1 MCLTAF
7 TFPAER
13 LSDKNDG
20 GISTET
26 SGTIYGTERI
36 QKRHDENLVVTKE
49 HEPLVLCVSRV
60 ETNYAEA
67 IPTEEKS
74 SCKVTSTEPRKTSVE
89 KSSSTQAEV
98 VKRKQCTTE
107 VEGEKIR
114 KISNDVPNDLEN
126 SLSEDCK
133 QQEAQS
139 GKKRKTIKSVQ
150 NNLENNFS
158 DHSKHK
164 EQDKVN
170 PSAVNTVESRSSKA
184 KQKEQDVIENSKQPV
199 ENVVEIQTNS
209 EGKKDRGNISKLST
223 SSECLLVVPE
233 QKQQRKKSGKS
244 KSISQDK
251 PVEQLSTVKKAAV
264 QIVKSSGGGTSS
276 SDVLA
281 QNGECEQQLVPG
293 FALKRSA
300 ASTDVRVALDEE
312 NFVRKKPL
320 PKLVKAAFK
329 PPVATK
335 GNNNGKARAKMP
347 KLLKPNFVSP
357 TLAKR
362 DNSHDVGQEV
372 REEKIPKSAAFSVAS
387 QQNAVLNKKLSLKSE
402 ACSDAFQQNAVAKEK
417 LSLKRKAQCKDQC
430 PARGA
435 LSKKAKE
442 TASCQAK
449 GV

>member
-1 MCLTAF
+1 MCLAAF

-13 LSDKNDG
+13 LSEENDG
-20 GISTET
+20 GRSTET
-26 SGTIYGTERI
+26 SGTIHGTERI
-36 QKRHDENLVVTKE
+36 QKRHDEILVVTKE

-60 ETNYAEA
+60 ETNSAEA

-74 SCKVTSTEPRKTSVE
+74 SCKVTSTKPRKTSVE

-98 VKRKQCTTE
+98 VKKKQCKTE
-107 VEGEKIR
+107 VKGGKIR

-133 QQEAQS
+133 QEAQS
-139 GKKRKTIKSVQ
+139 GKKRKMIKSVQ

-158 DHSKHK
+158 DHSKQK

-170 PSAVNTVESRSSKA
+170 ASAVNTVESRSSKA

-320 PKLVKAAFK
+320 PKLVKASFK

-372 REEKIPKSAAFSVAS
+372 REEKIPKSAAFSDAS

-417 LSLKRKAQCKDQC
+417 LSLKRKAHCKDQC

>member
-13 LSDKNDG
+13 LPEKNDG
-20 GISTET
+20 GRSTET
-26 SGTIYGTERI
+26 SGTIHGTERI
-36 QKRHDENLVVTKE
+36 QKRHDENLVVIKQY
-49 HEPLVLCVSRV
+49 EPLVLCVSRV
-60 ETNYAEA
+60 ETNSVEA

-74 SCKVTSTEPRKTSVE
+74 SCKVTSTKPRKTSVE
-89 KSSSTQAEV
+89 KSTSTQAEV
-98 VKRKQCTTE
+98 AKKKQCTTE
-107 VEGEKIR
+107 VKGGKIR
-114 KISNDVPNDLEN
+114 KISNVPNDLEN

-139 GKKRKTIKSVQ
+139 GKKRKMSKSVQ

-158 DHSKHK
+158 DHSKQK

-170 PSAVNTVESRSSKA
+170 ASAVNTVESRSSKA
-184 KQKEQDVIENSKQPV
+184 KQKEQDVIENNKQPV
-199 ENVVEIQTNS
+199 ENVEEIKTNS
-209 EGKKDRGNISKLST
+209 ERKKDSGNSSKLST
-223 SSECLLVVPE
+223 SSECLLGVPE

-251 PVEQLSTVKKAAV
+251 PVEQLSTMKKAAV

-281 QNGECEQQLVPG
+281 QNGKCEQQRVPG

-312 NFVRKKPL
+312 SIVRNKPL
-320 PKLVKAAFK
+320 PKLVKASFK
-329 PPVATK
+329 PPVATQ
-335 GNNNGKARAKMP
+335 GNNNSKARAKMP

-357 TLAKR
+357 TLTKR
-362 DNSHDVGQEV
+362 DNSHDVGEEV
-372 REEKIPKSAAFSVAS
+372 REEKIPKSAAFSDAS

-417 LSLKRKAQCKDQC
+417 LSLKRKAHCKDQC